1 MFERGDLVSVNWN
14 GGTAI
19 GRVTRVEFMEP
30 SGQPA
35 DGSAANIAREPE
47 ALLDVELEDV
57 TVHGLLSGEVSTVDS
72 TAVAA
77 LLPLLQTDPEYLGWV
92 AQASSSQTPQ
102 AKRLEARRNIV
113 LRQRY
118 AAALSEGLAHA
129 RGESAG
135 SSRYSAKKNQG
146 IGGPS
151 QQGASGDSVDS
162 ANVLHAVGAS
172 PDAPQKGAR
181 VKFRLG
187 EDCVFGVADGV
198 WESAAGERRLEVK
211 VLGGVCLPP
220 LDQVAVC
227 EPGEAEPARFATG
240 ERARY
245 VSAGHEA
252 DPDFVGTVVRVALT
266 PTNGWV
272 YDLEFNDGT
281 CLEEL
286 EGDELAGV

>member
-1 MFERGDLVSVNWN
+1 MFERGDLVRVNWN

-19 GRVTRVEFMEP
+19 GRVTRVDSIEAACL
-30 SGQPA
+30 SV
-35 DGSAANIAREPE
+35 DRSAASAPNVPD

-57 TVHGLLSGEVSTVDS
+57 TVHGLLSSEVSAADP

-77 LLPLLQTDPEYLGWV
+77 LLSLLQADPEYQGWV
-92 AQASSSQTPQ
+92 AQEGSPRAPQ
-102 AKRLEARRNIV
+102 AKRIEARRNIA

-118 AAALSEGLAHA
+118 AEALSEGLARA
-129 RGESAG
+129 RGESAD
-135 SSRYSAKKNQG
+135 SSLYSAKKNKG
-146 IGGPS
+146 VGGPA
-151 QQGASGDSVDS
+151 QQETSGDSADS
-162 ANVLHAVGAS
+162 ANVLRAVGAA

-187 EDCVFGVADGV
+187 EDYVFGIADDV
-198 WESAAGERRLEVK
+198 WESAAGECRLAVK

-220 LDQVAVC
+220 LNQVVAC
-227 EPGEAEPARFATG
+227 EPGEVEPAMFAAG

-245 VSAGHEA
+245 ISAGHEA

-266 PTNGWV
+266 PENSWA
-272 YDLEFNDGT
+272 YDLEFDDGS

-286 EGDELAGV
+286 GADELAGI

>member
-14 GGTAI
+14 GGTVI
-19 GRVTRVEFMEP
+19 GRVTRVEFMVP

-35 DGSAANIAREPE
+35 DGSAVNIACKPK

-57 TVHGLLSGEVSTVDS
+57 TVHGLLSGEVSAVDP
-72 TAVAA
+72 TAVTA
-77 LLPLLQTDPEYLGWV
+77 LLSLLQTDPEYLGWV
-92 AQASSSQTPQ
+92 TQASSSQTPQ
-102 AKRLEARRNIV
+102 VKRLEARRNIA

-118 AAALSEGLAHA
+118 AAALSEGLAHGH
-129 RGESAG
+129 GESAG
-135 SSRYSAKKNQG
+135 SSLYTAKKNQG
-146 IGGPS
+146 VGGPT
-151 QQGASGDSVDS
+151 QQGVWGDSADS
-162 ANVLHAVGAS
+162 ANVLRAVGALS
-172 PDAPQKGAR
+172 DAPEKGAR
-181 VKFRLG
+181 VKFCLG

-198 WESAAGERRLEVK
+198 WESAAGERRLAVK

-220 LDQVAVC
+220 LSQVVVC

-240 ERARY
+240 QRARY
-245 VSAGHEA
+245 VSAGHEM
-252 DPDFVGTVVRVALT
+252 DPDFVGTVVRVALA